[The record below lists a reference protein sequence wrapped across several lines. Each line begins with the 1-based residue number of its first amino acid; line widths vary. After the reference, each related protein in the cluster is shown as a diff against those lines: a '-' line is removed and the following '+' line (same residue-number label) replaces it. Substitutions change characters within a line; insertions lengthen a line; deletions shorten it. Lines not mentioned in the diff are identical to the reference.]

1 MAGIAGADR
10 ADLRLRALPSQLS
23 HALRC
28 HGAVVLAMA
37 AAANGKPGVRILRQ
51 GQRRR
56 DGRETNGREQDEA
69 EEAREHERT
78 GSVYAF
84 VA

>member
-1 MAGIAGADR
+1 MAGIARTDC
-10 ADLRLRALPSQLS
+10 ADLRLRALPGQLS
-23 HALRC
+23 HALRR
-28 HGAVVLAMA
+28 HGAVVLTIA
-37 AAANGKPGVRILRQ
+37 AAAGGKSGVRILRQ
-51 GQRRR
+51 GQRGS
-56 DGRETNGREQDEA
+56 DGRKTNRCEQDEA